1 MAVDLFSGSVEVADV
16 DAAQAETIEAS
27 EKRTLEDDLKRAY
40 EDLFTERDARK
51 ARLEQMR
58 RGIEDTAG
66 ICDRMADVAF
76 GDEFALAAVEK
87 CILEDLTDGKG
98 RAYLG
103 LNPDVEIN
111 TYELEAK
118 YLRPLEELRRSR
130 PLRTRRQSEADFQ
143 AQTAMPEPKLD
154 IAGLIAELQAK
165 YGGAP
170 GRAIR
175 LGQVVSSLMT
185 SLSLGGTEFEVVAG
199 KVSLNLHA
207 YGIGHGPGYS
217 YNTKD
222 TLYRIASGF
231 EAMLEELDEP
241 VSQGLREFKMRGIDG
256 ARAGDK
262 QDLSADLCFRFFKS
276 HIRLHMSA
284 GFAEK
289 LREFIATH
297 RA

>member
-1 MAVDLFSGSVEVADV
+1 MAVDLFCASMEVAV
-16 DAAQAETIEAS
+16 VNGVQAAVIEDS
-27 EKRTLEDDLKRAY
+27 EARTLEEDLTRAY
-40 EDLFTERDARK
+40 EELFTERDARK
-51 ARLEQMR
+51 ARMDQIR

-76 GDEFALAAVEK
+76 GAEFALAAVEK

-103 LNPDVEIN
+103 LNPDCEIN

-118 YLRPLEELRRSR
+118 FLRPLEEVRRSR
-130 PLRTRRQSEADFQ
+130 PLRSRRQSENDFQ

-154 IAGLIAELQAK
+154 ISGLIGELRAR
-165 YGGAP
+165 YGGAQ
-170 GRAIR
+170 GRVIR

-207 YGIGHGPGYS
+207 YDIGHGPGYS
-217 YNTKD
+217 YSTKD

-231 EAMLEELDEP
+231 EAMLDELDEAVP
-241 VSQGLREFKMRGIDG
+241 QGLREFKTRGIDS

-262 QDLSADLCFRFFKS
+262 HDLSADLCFRFFKS
-276 HIRLHMSA
+276 HIRLIMSA